1 MRLQVGDTAPNVQ
14 LRTMHDT
21 PVHLA
26 EIWQPGGVII
36 SFLRHF
42 G

>member
-1 MRLQVGDTAPNVQ
+1 MRLQVGDAAPHVQ
-14 LRTMHDT
+14 LTTMHDT
-21 PVHLA
+21 LVSSPEL
-26 EIWQPGGVII
+26 WQNHGLII